1 MRHPI
6 RFFASMFILVAVSAC
21 SLPRGAAVESEIVR
35 NQDNEDAAFSVV
47 PVQQENVAQLAK
59 WPATGWAGHYHWFAR
74 DPGPKSNVIRAGDTI
89 DLVIWD
95 NQENSLLT
103 GDLQQNVALPGIT
116 VSPNGTIFVP
126 YVDQVNIA
134 GSTPDA
140 ARRQIEDKLRVVIP
154 DPQVQLAVV
163 SGPDNSVDAV
173 GGFNTPGSY
182 PLPNRNYSIL
192 SLISKAGGISPS
204 LENPLVRVIRDG
216 KSYEIRAGDLFERP
230 SANVILRGGD
240 KIIVEEDE
248 RYFVALGATGAETI
262 VPFTKE
268 RINAI
273 EALALV
279 DGIDDGRA
287 NPKGILILRD
297 YKTKDLREDGS
308 GPAKTQ
314 VVFTVDLTSADSLFA
329 ARKFNVNPDDL
340 VMATESSV
348 TSIRTVFGLIGS
360 IVGVGNALD
369 NN

>member
-6 RFFASMFILVAVSAC
+6 RFLASMFILVAVSAC

-262 VPFTKE
+262 GAFHQGTHQ
-268 RINAI
+268 RYRSSGAR
-273 EALALV
+273 
-279 DGIDDGRA
+279 GRH
-287 NPKGILILRD
+287 
-297 YKTKDLREDGS
+297 
-308 GPAKTQ
+308 
-314 VVFTVDLTSADSLFA
+314 
-329 ARKFNVNPDDL
+329 
-340 VMATESSV
+340 
-348 TSIRTVFGLIGS
+348 
-360 IVGVGNALD
+360 
-369 NN
+369 

>member
-1 MRHPI
+1 M
-6 RFFASMFILVAVSAC
+6 
-21 SLPRGAAVESEIVR
+21 
-35 NQDNEDAAFSVV
+35 
-47 PVQQENVAQLAK
+47 
-59 WPATGWAGHYHWFAR
+59 
-74 DPGPKSNVIRAGDTI
+74 
-89 DLVIWD
+89 
-95 NQENSLLT
+95 
-103 GDLQQNVALPGIT
+103 
-116 VSPNGTIFVP
+116 
-126 YVDQVNIA
+126 
-134 GSTPDA
+134 
-140 ARRQIEDKLRVVIP
+140 
-154 DPQVQLAVV
+154 
-163 SGPDNSVDAV
+163 
-173 GGFNTPGSY
+173 
-182 PLPNRNYSIL
+182 
-192 SLISKAGGISPS
+192 
-204 LENPLVRVIRDG
+204 
-216 KSYEIRAGDLFERP
+216 
-230 SANVILRGGD
+230 
-240 KIIVEEDE
+240 
-248 RYFVALGATGAETI
+248 
-262 VPFTKE
+262 PFTKE